1 MWHRP
6 LMSEF
11 ERGLQDYDPEYGDD
25 VPHNDA
31 RRHSGPHASG
41 APYWGWEG
49 WDDLSLPQVVA
60 NPIYVIKTDE
70 WKDEGYPEGS
80 TFPNPF
86 HRWFAPVSLEN
97 QREEIFP

>member
-41 APYWGWEG
+41 APY
-49 WDDLSLPQVVA
+49 
-60 NPIYVIKTDE
+60 
-70 WKDEGYPEGS
+70 
-80 TFPNPF
+80 
-86 HRWFAPVSLEN
+86 
-97 QREEIFP
+97 